1 MMEMRAQTVVLRT
14 GHTIAVCSALLVV
27 ITALRLAVA
36 NPFEAVGFL
45 YVMPISLAAMEL
57 GWRGGLAAAVAAIG
71 LTFLWVVVQ
80 DVPLGLLGFGMRI
93 TMFAGVGALV
103 GLQSEQLRR
112 LLRERERLVL
122 ELEASARRDQLTGLP
137 NRRAWDERFA
147 DELNRASRSGAP
159 LSIAIVDLDG
169 FKRVNDSRGHAEGDR
184 VLRRQAEAW
193 ASAIRASDFL
203 ARLGGDEFLVA
214 FPACTAPEAE
224 EVALRMFEST
234 EASLGASIGI
244 AEWDGCSGEALVAR
258 ADLAMYEAKAAGG
271 RQTVLSERRDT
282 APAAG

>member
-1 MMEMRAQTVVLRT
+1 MTEMRPKTLVLRT
-14 GHTIAVCSALLVV
+14 GHTIAACVALLLA

-36 NPFEAVGFL
+36 NPFEAIGFL

-57 GWRGGLAAAVAAIG
+57 GWRGGLAAAAAAIG
-71 LTFLWVVVQ
+71 LTFLWMVVQ
-80 DVPLGLLGFGMRI
+80 DVPLGMLGLSVRI

-112 LLRERERLVL
+112 LLREREQLVL

-137 NRRAWDERFA
+137 NRRAWEERFA
-147 DELNRASRSGAP
+147 EELTRASRSGDP
-159 LSIAIVDLDG
+159 LSVAIVDLDG
-169 FKRVNDSRGHAEGDR
+169 FKLVNDSQGHAEGDR
-184 VLRRQAEAW
+184 LLRRQSEAW
-193 ASAIRASDFL
+193 TSAIRASDFL

-214 FPACTAPEAE
+214 FPACGAAEAK
-224 EVALRMFEST
+224 EVASRVLDST
-234 EASLGASIGI
+234 EAPLGASIGI

-271 RQTVLSERRDT
+271 RRIAVSERFT
-282 APAAG
+282 APAAR